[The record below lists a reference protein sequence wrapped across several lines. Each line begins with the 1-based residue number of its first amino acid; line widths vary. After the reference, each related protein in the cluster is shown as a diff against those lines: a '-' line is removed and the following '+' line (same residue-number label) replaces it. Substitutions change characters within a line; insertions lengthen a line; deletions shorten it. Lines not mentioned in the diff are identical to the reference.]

1 MLILCP
7 SLGFIVAEG
16 ECGASM
22 RDETELTGRVIGCA
36 MRVHS
41 ALGPGLLESAY
52 RVCLTHDLK
61 INGLE
66 AKTEVPLPVV
76 YQGARLDAGYRLD
89 ILVEETIVLE
99 LKAVEELAPIH
110 KAQLISYLKLGGF
123 PVGLLINFNVVH
135 LREGI
140 KRVYPQGARQA
151 EE

>member
-1 MLILCP
+1 
-7 SLGFIVAEG
+7 
-16 ECGASM
+16 
-22 RDETELTGRVIGCA
+22 
-36 MRVHS
+36 
-41 ALGPGLLESAY
+41 
-52 RVCLTHDLK
+52 LTHDLK

-135 LREGI
+135 LRDGI

>member
-1 MLILCP
+1 M
-7 SLGFIVAEG
+7 
-16 ECGASM
+16 
-22 RDETELTGRVIGCA
+22 DESELTGRIIGCA

-61 INGLE
+61 VSGLE
-66 AKTEVPLPVV
+66 TKTEVPLPVIYGGV
-76 YQGARLDAGYRLD
+76 RLDAGYRLD
-89 ILVEETIVLE
+89 VLVEDTVVLE

-135 LREGI
+135 LRDGI
-140 KRVYPQGARQA
+140 KRVYPQRSRHL
-151 EE
+151 EEQDEESSRPCSGLTGPGEKTA